1 MEGKRMKIIMTGGG
15 TAGHVI
21 PNIALI
27 KKLQEHGFEVSY
39 IGSKG
44 GIERQL
50 IEKLGNVPYYG
61 ISCGK
66 LRRYHSVQNFLDPF
80 RVLRGIAEARSVIKK
95 VKPDVVFSK
104 GGFVSLPVVVAAG
117 KTHVVSHESDFTPG
131 LANRL
136 AEPFCDTICVTFEDT
151 LKNIKHHKGVYTGT
165 PIRTELYNG
174 SREKALAFTGLSGKK
189 PVLLVMGGSSG
200 ALHMNEL
207 VRAALDGLMERFDVI
222 HLCGA
227 GKTDPSCTH
236 EGYIQYEYMS
246 EELPDLFARADMIVS
261 RSGANAVFEFLAL
274 NKPAVLIPLPLS
286 ASRGDQILNA
296 RYFVKRGY
304 AEMIDQDTASPQ
316 DLTDAV
322 MKLYDNRELYIGAMK
337 KDTRLDGSDEII
349 AEIEK
354 AAHAARKKKAA
365 RRKTEKR

>member
-27 KKLQEHGFEVSY
+27 KKLQEHGYEVSY

-165 PIRTELYNG
+165 PIRTELYHG
-174 SREKALAFTGLSGKK
+174 SREKALAFTGLSGEK

-236 EGYIQYEYMS
+236 EGYIQYEYIS
-246 EELPDLFARADMIVS
+246 EELPDLFALADMIVS

-365 RRKTEKR
+365 RRKAEKR